1 MHIYIHIHIFIH
13 MCVYLGEHPLGPGA
27 SGPGVHG
34 ADVPAGRH
42 SAAAVA
48 RGDHAAG
55 EGAGEIN
62 IRSLTKKQR
71 DLWKTNIVF
80 YFQNIWDNPSQST
93 FIFFKM
99 VKTTHP
105 CLLNPLVN

>member
-1 MHIYIHIHIFIH
+1 MHTYIYIIYVQQAIMHVYIYIYIFIH

-34 ADVPAGRH
+34 ADVSAGRR

-48 RGDHAAG
+48 CGDHAAG

-71 DLWKTNIVF
+71 DLWKKYCVLF
-80 YFQNIWDNPSQST
+80 PQY
-93 FIFFKM
+93 M
-99 VKTTHP
+99 G
-105 CLLNPLVN
+105 

>member
-1 MHIYIHIHIFIH
+1 

-34 ADVPAGRH
+34 ADVSAGRH

-71 DLWKTNIVF
+71 DYGKQILCFISRIYGIILPNRLS
-80 YFQNIWDNPSQST
+80 YFSRWLKPPT
-93 FIFFKM
+93 R
-99 VKTTHP
+99 V
-105 CLLNPLVN
+105 C